1 MTEEEAINKYL
12 DYLLSVKNYSENTI
26 KSYKE
31 DILEFSTFVH
41 KEKRAKDILTIRN
54 VRVCNDFKSYLRHK
68 DDKVSSIDRKLSS
81 LRSFYKYLVRE
92 EIVNDNYFDQVES
105 LKKEK
110 RLPKIVKEVELKYL
124 FESIDTKDV
133 LGFRNYLILECLYG
147 LGLRVSELTNMKI
160 SDISFSDNTIKIN
173 SAKGSK
179 DRIAYMFDDLAIDMK
194 DYLKNKRIILLKK
207 SNDIDNR
214 YVFLNKNGTT
224 LTPRGVRVI
233 LDNII
238 ANAGETY
245 HLTPHMLRHS
255 FATSMLDHGADLRS
269 VQELLGHE
277 NLSTTQIYTHV
288 SIEKLKSEY
297 KMAHPRAIK
306 KK

>member
-1 MTEEEAINKYL
+1 MTEEEAINRYL
-12 DYLLSVKNYSENTI
+12 DYLLSIKNYSENTI
-26 KSYKE
+26 KSYKD
-31 DILEFSTFVH
+31 DILEFSEFVH
-41 KEKRAKDILTIRN
+41 KEKRAKDIIQIRN
-54 VRVCNDFKSYLRHK
+54 IRVCNDFKSYLRHK
-68 DDKVSSIDRKLSS
+68 DDKISSINRKLSS
-81 LRSFYKYLVRE
+81 LRSFYNFLLKE
-92 EIVNDNYFDQVES
+92 EIVSENYFLEVES
-105 LKKEK
+105 IKKEK
-110 RLPKIVKEVELKYL
+110 RLPKVVKEPELKSL
-124 FESIDTKDV
+124 FESIDTTDV

-160 SDISFSDNTIKIN
+160 NDINFSTNTIKI
-173 SAKGSK
+173 SGKGSK
-179 DRIAYMFDDLAIDMK
+179 ERLAYMFDDLALDMK
-194 DYLKNKRIILLKK
+194 DYLKNKRLILLKK
-207 SNDIDNR
+207 SNDIENR

-224 LTPRGVRVI
+224 LTARGVRVI
-233 LDNII
+233 LDGII
-238 ANAGETY
+238 DKAGETF

-297 KMAHPRAIK
+297 RQGHPRAVK

>member
-31 DILEFSTFVH
+31 DILEFSIFVH

-68 DDKVSSIDRKLSS
+68 DDKVSSIDRKISS

-92 EIVNDNYFDQVES
+92 EIVSDNYFDQVES

-173 SAKGSK
+173 NAKGSK

-233 LDNII
+233 LDNVIS
-238 ANAGETY
+238 NAGETY

>member
-92 EIVNDNYFDQVES
+92 EIVTDNYFDQVES

-238 ANAGETY
+238 SNAGETY